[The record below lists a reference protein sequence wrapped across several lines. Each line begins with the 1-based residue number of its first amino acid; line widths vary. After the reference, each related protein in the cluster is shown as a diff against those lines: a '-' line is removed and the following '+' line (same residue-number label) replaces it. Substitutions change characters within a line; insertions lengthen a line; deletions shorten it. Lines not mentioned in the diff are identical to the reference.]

1 VHSAVIDTPIG
12 PLGLDVTDEFVV
24 GVRFRAPGRP
34 RRPDKGLLA
43 EMTRQLGAY
52 FDGRLRTFSLPLAP
66 VGTAFQT
73 EVWRTLGT
81 IPYGQTWTYTELA
94 ERIGRPAAVRAV
106 GAANG
111 RNPIPIIIPCHRVIG
126 SSGKLVGFGGGLE
139 TKRALLGLEQGTLF

>member
-1 VHSAVIDTPIG
+1 
-12 PLGLDVTDEFVV
+12 
-24 GVRFRAPGRP
+24 
-34 RRPDKGLLA
+34 
-43 EMTRQLGAY
+43 MTRQLGAY

>member
-111 RNPIPIIIPCHRVIG
+111 RNPIPSIIPCHRVIG

>member
-52 FDGRLRTFSLPLAP
+52 FDGHLRTFSLPLAP